1 MNHPQQ
7 PREYDAVLGGN
18 SPSLE
23 GAAVLGGIEG
33 VKLRLQNPEP
43 QLRIAAL
50 EQSLNY
56 GEQGLDLVIAGLNDE
71 SWDIQ
76 NAAYL
81 ILNSRTEPRIKQIL
95 QKPNQEGLKLEQIE
109 VVTVKFG
116 ELIQR
121 QRRIARY
128 FVEDL
133 SNGVILEMA
142 AIPGGSF
149 MMGQLEDEGGRYN
162 NASPQHQVTVP
173 SFFMGKY
180 PVTQAQYQAIM
191 GANPSYFKGSN
202 RPVERV
208 SWYDA
213 VEFCDRLSQYTGRT
227 YRLPSEA
234 EWEYACRAGTTTP
247 FHFGEMITTDL
258 ANYDGNF
265 TYGDGIKGIYRKET
279 TEVGS
284 FGVAN
289 NFGLYDMHGNV
300 REWCQD
306 NWHNNYKGAPTD
318 GSVWVKNVKH
328 TDIRLLRG
336 GSWVTYPKDC
346 RSVYRD
352 SCYRPACTDLGFRIV
367 CSGPSLEGA
376 AILVGIER
384 VKLRLKNPDLKVR
397 IAALEQSLNYGEQGL
412 DLVIAGLK
420 DESWDIQNA
429 AYLILN
435 SRTEPRIKQI
445 LEKPNQE
452 GLKLEQIEVVTVD
465 KFGEIIQYQP
475 RIARYFLEDLGN
487 GVNLETAAIPGGTF
501 MMGSPE
507 NEAKR
512 RDSESPQHQVTVPS
526 FFMGKYPVTQAQYQA
541 IMGAN
546 PSRFKGSNRPVE
558 CVNWYNAVA
567 FCEKLSQI
575 TGKTYRLPSEA
586 EWEYA
591 CRAGTTTPFHFGET
605 ITADLANYNGNFT
618 YGDGIKGIYRKETTE
633 VGSFGVANNFGLY
646 DMHGN
651 VCEWCQDNWHSN
663 HEGAPAN
670 GSQWLNVEENTNRRL
685 LRGGSWLYDPVH
697 CRSAYR
703 RYYNL
708 DYYGNDIGFRVGCS
722 GAART

>member
-33 VKLRLQNPEP
+33 VKLRLQNPDA

-50 EQSLNY
+50 EQAVNY
-56 GEQGLDLVIAGLNDE
+56 GEQGLDLVIEGLNDE

-81 ILNSRTEPRIKQIL
+81 ILNKRTEPRIKQIL
-95 QKPNQEGLKLEQIE
+95 QKPNHEGLKLEQIE
-109 VVTVKFG
+109 VVTVNKFG
-116 ELIQR
+116 EIIQR

-202 RPVERV
+202 RPVECV
-208 SWYDA
+208 SWNDA
-213 VEFCDRLSQYTGRT
+213 VAFCEKLSQKIGKT

-300 REWCQD
+300 
-306 NWHNNYKGAPTD
+306 
-318 GSVWVKNVKH
+318 
-328 TDIRLLRG
+328 
-336 GSWVTYPKDC
+336 
-346 RSVYRD
+346 
-352 SCYRPACTDLGFRIV
+352 
-367 CSGPSLEGA
+367 
-376 AILVGIER
+376 
-384 VKLRLKNPDLKVR
+384 
-397 IAALEQSLNYGEQGL
+397 
-412 DLVIAGLK
+412 
-420 DESWDIQNA
+420 
-429 AYLILN
+429 
-435 SRTEPRIKQI
+435 
-445 LEKPNQE
+445 
-452 GLKLEQIEVVTVD
+452 
-465 KFGEIIQYQP
+465 
-475 RIARYFLEDLGN
+475 
-487 GVNLETAAIPGGTF
+487 
-501 MMGSPE
+501 
-507 NEAKR
+507 
-512 RDSESPQHQVTVPS
+512 
-526 FFMGKYPVTQAQYQA
+526 
-541 IMGAN
+541 
-546 PSRFKGSNRPVE
+546 
-558 CVNWYNAVA
+558 
-567 FCEKLSQI
+567 
-575 TGKTYRLPSEA
+575 
-586 EWEYA
+586 WE
-591 CRAGTTTPFHFGET
+591 
-605 ITADLANYNGNFT
+605 L
-618 YGDGIKGIYRKETTE
+618 
-633 VGSFGVANNFGLY
+633 
-646 DMHGN
+646 
-651 VCEWCQDNWHSN
+651 CQDNWHSN
-663 HEGAPAN
+663 YEGAPTD
-670 GSQWLNVEENTNRRL
+670 GSASLGIEENTGKRPM
-685 LRGGSWLYDPVH
+685 RGGSWIGDPAF

-703 RYYNL
+703 YDQYLVSNF
-708 DYYGNDIGFRVGCS
+708 DFIGFRVVCS